1 MACILLVV
9 NRFYQFT
16 IYTLIQFA
24 NLTFVNIK
32 YLLSNKMERKILH
45 SIKKSR
51 LSDGIAKQ
59 IEKAIQEGRFLSGEQ
74 LPPERALS
82 EELGVS
88 RPVLREALYI
98 LETQG
103 LLEIRHGDGTYVK
116 DLSAELL
123 NVPLPIWIKENR
135 HQIRE
140 FYEARL
146 IIEPDCAALASQRA
160 TTQNIEQLKNIVE
173 KSEQVI
179 QEENVIAFIGLD
191 IDFHSTIARMT
202 GNVLLFQM
210 LDSIINP
217 ETDLRKVIHRLPEHL
232 SVAQSRHIE
241 ILKAIEGG
249 NPEAAH
255 QAMVTAL
262 EGPLKD
268 IEQF

>member
-1 MACILLVV
+1 
-9 NRFYQFT
+9 
-16 IYTLIQFA
+16 
-24 NLTFVNIK
+24 
-32 YLLSNKMERKILH
+32 MERKILR
-45 SIKKSR
+45 SVKKSR
-51 LSDGIAKQ
+51 LSDEIAKQ

-88 RPVLREALYI
+88 RPVLREALHM
-98 LETQG
+98 LEMQG

-116 DLSAELL
+116 DPYAELL
-123 NVPLPIWIKENR
+123 NVPLPIWVKENQ
-135 HQIRE
+135 HHIYK

-146 IIEPDCAALASQRA
+146 VIEPDCAALACQRA
-160 TTQNIEQLKNIVE
+160 TPQDIEELKNIVE

-179 QEENVIAFIGLD
+179 QEGNIIVFIGLD
-191 IDFHSTIARMT
+191 IDFHSKIAHMS
-202 GNVLLFQM
+202 GNILLFRM

-232 SVAQSRHIE
+232 SVAQARHIE
-241 ILKAIEGG
+241 IFKAIESR

-255 QAMVTAL
+255 QAMVKAL
-262 EGPLKD
+262 EGPLND